1 MALADIARILV
12 EHRVAFIIVG
22 GMAAVLQGAPVHTID
37 LDIVYARTE
46 ENIEC
51 LMAALR
57 ELEATFRTD
66 ARRLVPNETHLRS
79 AGHKLL
85 QTRHGVLD
93 VLGTIE
99 ENTGYDDLLPDIDL
113 LDLGGFVVQVI
124 SLPRL
129 VKIKRSL
136 SRPKD
141 RAMLIILEA
150 TLAEKERGTD

>member
-46 ENIEC
+46 ENIAS

-66 ARRLVPNETHLRS
+66 NRRLVPNETHLRS

-129 VKIKRSL
+129 VKIKRGL

-150 TLAEKERGTD
+150 TLAEKQRGP

>member
-12 EHRVAFIIVG
+12 EHRVEFIIVG

-46 ENIEC
+46 DNIAR
-51 LMAALR
+51 LMDALR
-57 ELEATFRTD
+57 ALEATFRTD

-85 QTRHGVLD
+85 QTKHGVLD

-99 ENTGYDDLLPDIDL
+99 ENTSYEDLLPDVDL

-124 SLPRL
+124 SLARL
-129 VKIKRSL
+129 VQVKKKL
-136 SRPKD
+136 TRPKD

-150 TLAEKERGTD
+150 TLAEKQRSGS